1 MTDTA
6 PGQGRGR
13 PPTWLLPAAGALL
26 VAAGITILLLRPNGP
41 PPTTTASPSTTSP
54 ATTRPTHSSTSAA
67 TTSLLSPTTSTQP
80 VTATSF
86 LPVPTTSTWDLV
98 VVGDGL
104 GGASA
109 AIAASRLGANV
120 ALLSPFGYFGGQAG
134 AAGVSTMDEGSN
146 HSVLRRSG
154 IYGELA
160 REIEAYYGFD
170 DAGACY
176 FIEDPL
182 CPEPAV
188 VNGFFRD
195 LVGGSGVDIFQV
207 NVQQVIQE
215 GKSVVGVIADGS
227 TFFGDIVIDATEF
240 SDLYPM
246 IEGLDY
252 EVGGSLGCVQDT
264 TWLAIRSWYPDGV
277 GDRLAPPMEA
287 GETLRAVYGDEFGQW
302 LESFRSLVVD
312 IPDRGQS
319 GPSVTPWDIA
329 TETQYRALADLRDFT
344 ELEDVPSITRTGVNY
359 ANDYPL
365 EISDLEN
372 PATRADAFTAAIDKT
387 YAFLWYLRWE
397 LGLTNWGV
405 DDTQRYAQARRM
417 LWSDQIPDELEMHF
431 PVAPY
436 VREGRRL
443 VGVETLSN
451 ADIANDVRGFHRFD
465 NSVMLGGYFSDF
477 HGCTEP
483 ESGAGFGLFEVP
495 MSVFVP
501 ATIDGFLPGMAR
513 SASVSRSAA
522 AAIRTQ
528 PEEIWSGQAV
538 GLIAGVAIR
547 DGVEVRHVSP
557 QAVQE
562 LLLANDLIYFL
573 PTQG

>member
-1 MTDTA
+1 M
-6 PGQGRGR
+6 
-13 PPTWLLPAAGALL
+13 PT
-26 VAAGITILLLRPNGP
+26 TQ
-41 PPTTTASPSTTSP
+41 PTTTVGAP
-54 ATTRPTHSSTSAA
+54 
-67 TTSLLSPTTSTQP
+67 TSLPLQTTSTTP
-80 VTATSF
+80 VTTTSF
-86 LPVPTTSTWDLV
+86 LPVPTTSRYDVV

-170 DAGACY
+170 DAGRCY
-176 FIEDPL
+176 FIEDSL

-188 VNGFFRD
+188 VDRFFRD
-195 LVGGSGVDIFQV
+195 LVGGSGVDVFQV
-207 NVQQVIQE
+207 NVQQVVQE
-215 GKSVVGVIADGS
+215 GSSVIGVVGDGS
-227 TFFGDIVIDATEF
+227 TFFSDIVIDATEF
-240 SDLYPM
+240 SDLFPM

-252 EVGGSLGCVQDT
+252 EVGGSSGCVQDT
-264 TWLAIRSWYPDGV
+264 TWLAIRSWYPDEV
-277 GDRLAPPMEA
+277 GDRLSPPKDA
-287 GETLRAVYGDEFGQW
+287 AETLKGVYGAEFDQW
-302 LESFRSLVVD
+302 LETFRSLVIE

-329 TETQYRALADLRDFT
+329 TETQYRALADTR
-344 ELEDVPSITRTGVNY
+344 ELSEFDDVPSITRTGVNY

-365 EISDLEN
+365 EISALED
-372 PATRADAFTAAIDKT
+372 PATRTARFTAAIDKT

-405 DDTQRYAQARRM
+405 DDTQRYAQGRRM
-417 LWSDQIPDELEMHF
+417 LWSDSIPDELEIHF

-436 VREGRRL
+436 LREGRRMI
-443 VGVETLSN
+443 GVETLTN
-451 ADIANDVRGFHRFD
+451 ADVANDVRGFHRFD

-483 ESGAGFGLFEVP
+483 ESGAGFGLFEIP
-495 MSVFVP
+495 MGAFIP
-501 ATIDGFLPGMAR
+501 ATIDGFMPGMAR
-513 SASVSRSAA
+513 AASVSRSAA

-528 PEEIWSGQAV
+528 PEEMWSGQAI
-538 GLIAGVAIR
+538 GIIAGVAIR
-547 DGVEVRHVSP
+547 DGVESREVSP
-557 QAVQE
+557 AAVQE
-562 LLLANDLIYFL
+562 LLLANDLVYFL
-573 PTQG
+573 PTNG